1 VYARDIFSTST
12 DEKTCFLSGLGCYD
26 QAGEQVIA
34 RQQRVPAYYRNGI
47 ACAIRRSCLLD
58 QQSIMG
64 ERAGALVLNE
74 FMVSNDTYRDLKLD
88 EFTYTKQRK

>member
-1 VYARDIFSTST
+1 M
-12 DEKTCFLSGLGCYD
+12 SGLGCYD
-26 QAGEQVIA
+26 QAGKQVIA

-47 ACAIRRSCLLD
+47 AYAIRRSCLLD

-74 FMVSNDTYRDLKLD
+74 FMVSNDTYRDLKLA
-88 EFTYTKQRK
+88 EFNYTKQPK